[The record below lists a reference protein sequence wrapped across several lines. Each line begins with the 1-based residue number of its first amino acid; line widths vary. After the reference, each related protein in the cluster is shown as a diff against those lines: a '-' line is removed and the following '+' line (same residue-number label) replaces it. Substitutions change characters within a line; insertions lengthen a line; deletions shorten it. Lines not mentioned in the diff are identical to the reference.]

1 SLATG
6 ALRPWPL
13 PSATPPTLE
22 DRPMTKILA
31 FAIAIAGIAAVS
43 APIQARLAA
52 NGTSLNGTSLNGTS
66 LNGTSLNGT
75 SPNGTSL
82 NGTSLNGTSLNG
94 TSLNGITTGTA
105 LNGQIIGIELP
116 AGTGEAE

>member
-1 SLATG
+1 
-6 ALRPWPL
+6 
-13 PSATPPTLE
+13 
-22 DRPMTKILA
+22 MTKIFA

-52 NGTSLNGTSLNGTS
+52 
-66 LNGTSLNGT
+66 
-75 SPNGTSL
+75 